1 MARIRSRT
9 ATRTREGVI
18 LLVGISMLVLFSL
31 VGIAFVVYAEGQ
43 ANTSRIWREG
53 ETFRQIDMDPELL
66 LAYFLGQMIY
76 DTNNPNSALR
86 GWGLATNMYGQ
97 PGSTVPFN
105 GTGRLHTNA
114 NPATDDY
121 FNIDYTNYP
130 TS

>member
-1 MARIRSRT
+1 MARIRSRK
-9 ATRTREGVI
+9 AAGDREGII
-18 LLVGISMLVLFSL
+18 LLVVISMLVLFSL
-31 VGIAFVVYAEGQ
+31 VGLAFVVYAEGQ

-53 ETFRQIDMDPELL
+53 ETFRQ
-66 LAYFLGQMIY
+66 
-76 DTNNPNSALR
+76 
-86 GWGLATNMYGQ
+86 TNMYGQ

-130 TS
+130 TSGGRNPGQF